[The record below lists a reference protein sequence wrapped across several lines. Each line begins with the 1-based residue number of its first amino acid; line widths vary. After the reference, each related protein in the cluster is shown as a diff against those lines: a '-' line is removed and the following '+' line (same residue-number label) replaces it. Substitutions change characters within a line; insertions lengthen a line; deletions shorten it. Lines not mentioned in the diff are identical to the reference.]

1 MRRAP
6 VRAKREHMNKL
17 SSRWRTNGVRII
29 RPEQFDSNIAQTSGL
44 HRVAAVTMANTGA
57 TKLWAGAFTVD
68 AKAKTGPH
76 HHGDLETVIYVLN
89 GVARLRWGERLEFE
103 AEAAAGD
110 FIYVPPYVPHQ
121 EINPS
126 PDLQL
131 QCVLARSGQSGL
143 VYNLDIEG
151 VERPELIRWVDDL
164 HK

>member
-1 MRRAP
+1 
-6 VRAKREHMNKL
+6 MN
-17 SSRWRTNGVRII
+17 SSSARWRSDGVRII
-29 RPEQFDSNIAQTSGL
+29 RPGEFDSNIAQTPGL
-44 HRVAAVTMANTGA
+44 RRLAAVTAQNTGA
-57 TKLWAGAFTVD
+57 TKLWAGTFTVD

-110 FIYVPPYVPHQ
+110 FIYVPHQ

-131 QCVLARSGQSGL
+131 RCVLARSGQKGL
-143 VYNLDIEG
+143 VFNLEIEG
-151 VERPELIRWVDDL
+151 VETPELVRWIDDL
-164 HK
+164 HE

>member
-1 MRRAP
+1 
-6 VRAKREHMNKL
+6 MNKL
-17 SSRWRTNGVRII
+17 PGRWRTNGVRII
-29 RPEQFDSNIAQTSGL
+29 RPGQFDSNIAQTPGL
-44 HRVAAVTMANTGA
+44 HRLAAVTTQNTGA
-57 TKLWAGAFTVD
+57 AKLWAGTFTVD

-76 HHGDLETVIYVLN
+76 HHGALETVIYVLN

-126 PDLQL
+126 DGLQL
-131 QCVLARSGQSGL
+131 QCVLARSGQTGF

-151 VERPELIRWVDDL
+151 VETPEPVRWIDDL

>member
-1 MRRAP
+1 
-6 VRAKREHMNKL
+6 MN
-17 SSRWRTNGVRII
+17 SSSARWRTDGVRII
-29 RPEQFDSNIAQTSGL
+29 RPSQFDSNIAQTPGL
-44 HRVAAVTMANTGA
+44 RRLAAVTTKNTGA
-57 TKLWAGAFTVD
+57 TKLWAGTFTVD

-131 QCVLARSGQSGL
+131 QCVLARSGQKGL
-143 VYNLDIEG
+143 VFNLDIEG
-151 VERPELIRWVDDL
+151 VETPELVRWIDDL

>member
-1 MRRAP
+1 MAI
-6 VRAKREHMNKL
+6 KRCADHPPRE
-17 SSRWRTNGVRII
+17 
-29 RPEQFDSNIAQTSGL
+29 FDSNIAQTPGL
-44 HRVAAVTMANTGA
+44 HRVAAVTTANTGA

-68 AKAKTGPH
+68 AQAKTGPH

-103 AEAAAGD
+103 AEAAAV
-110 FIYVPPYVPHQ
+110 IYLRAAYVPHQ

-151 VERPELIRWVDDL
+151 VETPD
-164 HK
+164 

>member
-1 MRRAP
+1 MKKAS
-6 VRAKREHMNKL
+6 AD
-17 SSRWRTNGVRII
+17 WRTGGVRII
-29 RPEQFDSNIAQTSGL
+29 RPGEFDSNVPQTSGL
-44 HRVAAVTMANTGA
+44 HRSAAVTTQNAGA
-57 TKLWAGAFTVD
+57 RKIWAGTFTVE
-68 AKAKTGPH
+68 AHAKTGAH
-76 HHGDLETVIYVLN
+76 HHGDLETVIYVLK

-131 QCVLARSGQSGL
+131 QCVLARSGQAGL

-151 VERPELIRWVDDL
+151 VETPELVRWIDDL

>member
-1 MRRAP
+1 
-6 VRAKREHMNKL
+6 MN
-17 SSRWRTNGVRII
+17 SSSARWRSDGVRII
-29 RPEQFDSNIAQTSGL
+29 RPGQFDSNIAQTPGL
-44 HRVAAVTMANTGA
+44 RRLAAVSKENTGA
-57 TKLWAGAFTVD
+57 RKLWAGTFTVD

-110 FIYVPPYVPHQ
+110 FIYVPPYAPHQ

-131 QCVLARSGQSGL
+131 QCVLARSGEGL
-143 VYNLDIEG
+143 VSNLDIEG
-151 VERPELIRWVDDL
+151 VETPELVRWIDDL